1 MAFEMSLR
9 KRSLGQKSI
18 LFMGASIWNK
28 LSNGF
33 KILSPTT
40 SFTHSHKKL
49 VLKNLSK

>member
-9 KRSLGQKSI
+9 KRNVGQKSI

-33 KILSPTT
+33 EFLSPTT
-40 SFTHSHKKL
+40 SFTRSYKKL